1 MKKLCSMILCLLLV
15 GTMALPV
22 LAASDAPE
30 ITLQP
35 QSPNWPEYSTA
46 LYTVKATGKN
56 LSATWYLKWEG
67 KTYNLSD
74 FTNGFEPWEAYAGES
89 YGPVQDDSNTFSCY
103 FGGIEEELN
112 GAEIWCVIEDGHYDV
127 TSQKATVTVS
137 GQAQPPQ
144 ILAFPTDFTVFR
156 GDLTELR
163 CSATSN
169 DGSQLTWLWYETATG
184 KLQDIQA
191 ICDGPQYSDTWAVS
205 SEQLGTRY
213 YVCCVETDR
222 GGRAYSNV
230 VGVTVLDWDPEPE
243 YPPDEPQVQE
253 PVVAPE
259 ELPAQTEPETVPVT
273 EPETV
278 ITTTPATAPAAT
290 LETLPETVPETAPA
304 SGEDASSGAPWWAL
318 VLIGVIAAATG
329 VGVAVLLIMK
339 KR

>member
-1 MKKLCSMILCLLLV
+1 MRKMICLFLCFVLIL
-15 GTMALPV
+15 
-22 LAASDAPE
+22 LASVAAFADTQEPE

-46 LYTVKATGKN
+46 LYTVKASGKN

-112 GAEIWCVIEDGHYDV
+112 GAEVWCVIEDGHYDV

-144 ILAFPTDFTVFR
+144 ILDFPTDFTVFR

-191 ICDGPQYSDTWAVS
+191 ICDSPQYSDTWAVS

-222 GGRAYSNV
+222 GGRVYSNV

-243 YPPDEPQVQE
+243 YPPEKPKSQD
-253 PVVAPE
+253 PVTVPE
-259 ELPAQTEPETVPVT
+259 TEPETVPET

-290 LETLPETVPETAPA
+290 PETTPPVQETEPVQAP
-304 SGEDASSGAPWWAL
+304 SNDTEEGIPWWVLVAVAL
-318 VLIGVIAAATG
+318 GGCAIGI
-329 VGVAVLLIMK
+329 GVAVILINK
-339 KR
+339 NKH